1 MGEQL
6 KAIESLLKRLYS
18 GVHAFLIDRQKV
30 QAIALWGAACVT
42 GLVAVQYARIF
53 KFLETQYLAIA
64 ESRPIEA
71 VFLSPL
77 LLCIAWWLV
86 RRLSPEAGGSGIPQ
100 ILAANE
106 LDFRHHSSTV
116 DKLLSPRVAL
126 VKLTS
131 SLLAVAGGAAI
142 GREGP
147 TLQISA
153 CIFHF
158 FGNRVRKHFAHI
170 DSHTWIIAGAAAGL
184 ASAFNTPLGGIVY
197 AIEEMG
203 TLHFH
208 RVKTSVFSA
217 VIIAG
222 LMSQWLLGPY
232 LYLGFPK
239 LLADSF
245 MFLPYAVLTGAVAGA
260 LGAGFGELLS
270 KGSLWKQRLVFR
282 GSELPFVIACG
293 FALSGLIWLSHDSSG
308 SGKEVI
314 NRLLFTSENSSLLTV
329 LYRTAATAISYLS
342 GAAGGIFA
350 PSLSAGA
357 ALGSTIDVVVSSG
370 HKNLMVMIGMIGF
383 LTGVTRT
390 PFTSFILVLEMSD
403 RHSAIFPMMVTAI
416 VANGAAHFVSAHG
429 FYEKMKTKFIESSA
443 LAAPATR
450 TEPK

>member
-1 MGEQL
+1 M
-6 KAIESLLKRLYS
+6 KALESILRRIYNTAHS
-18 GVHAFLIDRQKV
+18 FLIDQQKV
-30 QAIALWGAACVT
+30 QAIALWIAACVT
-42 GLVAVQYARIF
+42 GLVAVQYARVF
-53 KFLETQYLAIA
+53 KVLEAQYLAVA
-64 ESRPIEA
+64 ESRPLEA
-71 VFLSPL
+71 LLLSPIL
-77 LLCIAWWLV
+77 ITLAWWLV
-86 RRLSPEAGGSGIPQ
+86 RRFSPEAGGSGIPQ

-116 DKLLSPRVAL
+116 DKLLSPRVGL
-126 VKLTS
+126 VKLFS

-158 FGNRVRKHFAHI
+158 FGNRVRKYFTYI

-217 VIIAG
+217 VILAG

-239 LLADSF
+239 LTADSF
-245 MFLPYAVLTGAVAGA
+245 LFLPYAVLAGILSGAT
-260 LGAGFGELLS
+260 GAGFGELLS
-270 KGSLWKQRLVFR
+270 RSNQWKARVIKGR
-282 GSELPFVIACG
+282 SEWLLALACG
-293 FALSGLIWLSHDSSG
+293 VALSALIWLSHDSSG
-308 SGKEVI
+308 SGKDVI
-314 NRLLFTSENSSLLTV
+314 NRVLFTSENSTFPTFI
-329 LYRTAATAISYLS
+329 YRIAATTFSYIS

-357 ALGSTIDVVVSSG
+357 ALGSALDVIMSTG
-370 HKNLMVMIGMIGF
+370 HKNLMIMISMIGF

-403 RHSAIFPMMVTAI
+403 RHSAIFPMMVTAVI
-416 VANGAAHFVSAHG
+416 ANGAAHFVASSG
-429 FYEKMKTKFIESSA
+429 FYEKVKAQFIKDSETTLS
-443 LAAPATR
+443 PVQ
-450 TEPK
+450 